1 MDKNIM
7 KLKSVEITGM
17 HKVIAK
23 KYEFDDI
30 SYMIGPNGSG
40 KSTVLEAIQL
50 ALLGYIPGYAKTN
63 EGIMKHA
70 NGKVMSVEVILVSDD
85 GSEISVFRS
94 WTRSGNSV
102 KAAVSVTPSGYDI
115 ENLLSEVELPIYN
128 FEDFKN
134 MTANKLKEWFISFL
148 PNASGKIEWR
158 DKLVEAIGERKILDD
173 AYLEEVLNHIEEL
186 SESFEGVQLVQKV
199 NEYLKEEQAF
209 VKGEINRLQGTVSSL
224 IHYDD
229 CEDVDLEE
237 LYNRQKELQLT
248 RDLLITWKSSN
259 ERQQNIQNQIAAIN
273 LPAEVVTS
281 DTSYIALTKAIIDKQ
296 EELKELNQQLQDIYA
311 ECKTSQDDVARLS
324 AEIRVAT
331 AITSDECPYTH
342 CKCDSI
348 SAIIED
354 QKEKVAKLRES
365 YDDASKILQVA
376 TEKYNN
382 LQKSINTANN
392 EIRDMQRKQSEIEL
406 QYSKMDMLK
415 SQIADIG
422 ECPTTSTV
430 QEINAEIADI
440 EDKRIKAAANKKYAE
455 LVDTVTAE
463 KFALENRQELL
474 KIWVKLTDAN
484 GLQTEIMNKPFEDL
498 AEDMNKY
505 IFKIFG
511 NGEMAANF
519 NLEAKANSFSFGI
532 VRDKRYIEFDCLSS
546 GEKCLYTLALMM
558 CITER
563 SKSALNLIL
572 IDDLLDHLD
581 EDNAEKLFKSL
592 SDIHNMQFILAGVK
606 ECNIKEICIQI

>member
-173 AYLEEVLNHIEEL
+173 AYLEEVLDHIEEL

-311 ECKTSQDDVARLS
+311 ECKTSQDDVAKLS

-331 AITSDECPYTH
+331 AITSDECP
-342 CKCDSI
+342 
-348 SAIIED
+348 
-354 QKEKVAKLRES
+354 
-365 YDDASKILQVA
+365 
-376 TEKYNN
+376 
-382 LQKSINTANN
+382 
-392 EIRDMQRKQSEIEL
+392 
-406 QYSKMDMLK
+406 
-415 SQIADIG
+415 
-422 ECPTTSTV
+422 
-430 QEINAEIADI
+430 
-440 EDKRIKAAANKKYAE
+440 
-455 LVDTVTAE
+455 
-463 KFALENRQELL
+463 
-474 KIWVKLTDAN
+474 
-484 GLQTEIMNKPFEDL
+484 
-498 AEDMNKY
+498 
-505 IFKIFG
+505 
-511 NGEMAANF
+511 
-519 NLEAKANSFSFGI
+519 
-532 VRDKRYIEFDCLSS
+532 
-546 GEKCLYTLALMM
+546 
-558 CITER
+558 
-563 SKSALNLIL
+563 
-572 IDDLLDHLD
+572 
-581 EDNAEKLFKSL
+581 
-592 SDIHNMQFILAGVK
+592 
-606 ECNIKEICIQI
+606 